1 MEARQAT
8 DRDAALA
15 GATVYRPIDAITS
28 GAVLALPILAE
39 DGRVLVKAGTPLNE
53 RYAASLAKRGIAGLY
68 VLDGKSGAAAGG
80 STARGFGEPQRKP
93 ADYQAEIVRRFG
105 RVGARV
111 GAGEQLL
118 GRGRLGLGSER
129 LAILAR
135 SLAELLGKV
144 RGGADGPIISTVLAD
159 AGRLVLGEV
168 MAGFRRPFWVPPIEA
183 GDCYEV
189 VHPIYSAL
197 LAVRLGAALNL
208 REEDLQRLGTSGV
221 LMDVGMARL
230 PVDALAGAGPLD
242 DEVWALVRRHPEES
256 VRLLRA
262 SGMPGTVL
270 QTVADHHERWDGGG
284 YPRVLKGTNVFR
296 SARLLN
302 VAATYVALI
311 SPRPY
316 RAAFTPHEAMEYL
329 SAYSGEWFDPALV
342 QLLIAT
348 AAAYGEGAR
357 VELDDGSL
365 ATVVKPHPGQ
375 PGRPLIKLDDGT
387 VVDMAATGQ
396 LHRSIVRV
404 EPGS

>member
-8 DRDAALA
+8 DRDAGLA
-15 GATVYRPIDAITS
+15 GATVYRPIESITS

-68 VLDGKSGAAAGG
+68 VLAPKPAAAAPGG
-80 STARGFGEPQRKP
+80 RGNRGPE
-93 ADYQAEIVRRFG
+93 DYQAEIVRRFG
-105 RVGARV
+105 QLRAAV

-118 GRGRLGLGSER
+118 NRDKLGLGSER
-129 LAILAR
+129 MAILGR
-135 SLAELLGKV
+135 GLAELLGKV
-144 RGGADGPIISTVLAD
+144 RSGADGPIISSVLAE
-159 AGRLVLGEV
+159 AGRLVLAEV
-168 MAGFRRPFWVPPIEA
+168 MAGFRRPFSVPPIED

-189 VHPIYSAL
+189 LHPIYSAL

-208 REEDLQRLGTSGV
+208 REEDLQRLGTAGV
-221 LMDVGMARL
+221 LMDLGMARL
-230 PVDALAGAGPLD
+230 PVETLAGAGPLD
-242 DEVWALVRRHPEES
+242 EEVWALVRRHPAES

-262 SGMPGTVL
+262 SGLPGTVL

-284 YPRVLKGTNVFR
+284 YPTGRKGADAFR

-302 VAATYVALI
+302 VAGTYVALI
-311 SPRPY
+311 SQRPY
-316 RAAFTPHEAMEYL
+316 RPAFTPHEAMEYL

-357 VELDDGSL
+357 VELDDGSQ

-387 VVDMAATGQ
+387 VVDLAATGQ

-404 EPGS
+404 HGARP